1 MTESLVD
8 MGIYSPYEVII
19 LIMVDSILDML
30 PDIFC

>member
-8 MGIYSPYEVII
+8 MGIYSPHEVTI